1 MANDHEKEFHI
12 IINGTKA
19 DVLESQVTFEQVVRL
34 AFGDGNT
41 NTAYT
46 MTYSRGPK
54 ENREG
59 SMSPGDKVFVKN
71 EMVFNVTPTNK
82 S

>member
-1 MANDHEKEFHI
+1 MANEHQKDFHI
-12 IINGTKA
+12 IINGTKH
-19 DVLESQVTFEQVVRL
+19 DVPGPEATFEQIVRL
-34 AFGDGNT
+34 AFSDSNP